1 MTNWLDHLS
10 NAGKFISDGIDKFRT
25 FKKDH
30 DIKSFKDIKFK
41 QLLESDTLKKYV
53 EKTGLK
59 VDNLAEITQGGFLK
73 HLGTVLQSQHGL
85 MALGTTALNVGGDIG
100 QGNYAAA
107 MGTLL
112 SEGSKIFSDTPGI
125 ISSYAKGNWV
135 YVDNGEEMHTR
146 KERATIF
153 WGEGAMFGDMPE
165 QEDEELATEHVITIG
180 FVTEPV
186 TGDGEIDIFDLE
198 SGDIRR
204 FRIQDVRHVSES
216 KAKALDETEE
226 MTIMKDVIL
235 GEKPT
240 LDRVV
245 AETPIDPGSEVTYD
259 GKVYNVLEAQGDL
272 VRIQSGEKTLT
283 VGAQKLQRGRTTHS
297 NVWHYHKHH
306 QTPTGFDRDVKP
318 GLHKGMWIWVP
329 SRAKAQTLFPS
340 SEWELGC
347 VRLLSGYN
355 VDGYYAL
362 DGERLIVLED
372 HVVIVKNAQDEWL
385 NSHRFFKQFHHH
397 AMEGGHSVR
406 AWNLGQ
412 HFPRLCCGVGVKWA
426 PVKTIP
432 VEGGVVEEGHIVVGK
447 TQGELLGAP
456 TPQHDEV
463 ITEGDPLPVLDAA
476 YQSDRNWGVK
486 WNRAGEG
493 DVDVATLAG
502 AKNST
507 GSMVMVL
514 AALGIVGCIYFLR

>member
-10 NAGKFISDGIDKFRT
+10 NAGKFISDGIDKFKT

-41 QLLESDTLKKYV
+41 QLLESETLKKYV

-135 YVDNGEEMHTR
+135 YVDNGEEKHTR

-165 QEDEELATEHVITIG
+165 EEDEELATEHVITIG

-235 GEKPT
+235 GEKPP

-259 GKVYNVLEAQGDL
+259 GKVYNVFRGARRPGSNPIGRENAHG
-272 VRIQSGEKTLT
+272 RCGKTP
-283 VGAQKLQRGRTTHS
+283 AR
-297 NVWHYHKHH
+297 
-306 QTPTGFDRDVKP
+306 
-318 GLHKGMWIWVP
+318 
-329 SRAKAQTLFPS
+329 
-340 SEWELGC
+340 
-347 VRLLSGYN
+347 
-355 VDGYYAL
+355 
-362 DGERLIVLED
+362 ED
-372 HVVIVKNAQDEWL
+372 HPFECVAL
-385 NSHRFFKQFHHH
+385 
-397 AMEGGHSVR
+397 
-406 AWNLGQ
+406 
-412 HFPRLCCGVGVKWA
+412 
-426 PVKTIP
+426 
-432 VEGGVVEEGHIVVGK
+432 
-447 TQGELLGAP
+447 
-456 TPQHDEV
+456 PQ
-463 ITEGDPLPVLDAA
+463 TSPNP
-476 YQSDRNWGVK
+476 NW
-486 WNRAGEG
+486 
-493 DVDVATLAG
+493 
-502 AKNST
+502 
-507 GSMVMVL
+507 
-514 AALGIVGCIYFLR
+514 I